1 MIIIPFL
8 LYHAGLL
15 IGKICI
21 TFSFGVIFAV
31 IGAALLHITRI
42 SVDILHNFCILIKKN
57 MSVFLYILYLILFI
71 DIVYLFLGEVQN
83 TLLKNIELHI

>member
-1 MIIIPFL
+1 MILIPFL
-8 LYHAGLL
+8 LYYAGLL

-42 SVDILHNFCILIKKN
+42 SVDIIHNFCILIKKN
-57 MSVFLYILYLILFI
+57 IAVFLFILYLEQCVF
-71 DIVYLFLGEVQN
+71 
-83 TLLKNIELHI
+83 

>member
-21 TFSFGVIFAV
+21 TCSFGVIFAV
-31 IGAALLHITRI
+31 IGAALIHIARI

-57 MSVFLYILYLILFI
+57 ITVFMYIFYLILCI
-71 DIVYLFLGEVQN
+71 DIVYLILGEVQKVLVN
-83 TLLKNIELHI
+83 DHGYHI

>member
-1 MIIIPFL
+1 MILIPFL
-8 LYHAGLL
+8 LYYASLL

-42 SVDILHNFCILIKKN
+42 SVDIIHNFCILIKKN

-71 DIVYLFLGEVQN
+71 HQY
-83 TLLKNIELHI
+83 

>member
-8 LYHAGLL
+8 LYHAFLL
-15 IGKICI
+15 IGEICV

-42 SVDILHNFCILIKKN
+42 SVDIVHNFCILIKKN
-57 MSVFLYILYLILFI
+57 ITVFMYIFYLILCI
-71 DIVYLFLGEVQN
+71 DIVYLILGEVQN
-83 TLLKNIELHI
+83 ILLQNMELHI

>member
-42 SVDILHNFCILIKKN
+42 SVDIIHKFCILIKKN
-57 MSVFLYILYLILFI
+57 LTVFLFILYLILFI
-71 DIVYLFLGEVQN
+71 DIVYLIVGEVQN

>member
-31 IGAALLHITRI
+31 IGAALLHIARI

-57 MSVFLYILYLILFI
+57 MSVFLFILYLILFI
-71 DIVYLFLGEVQN
+71 DIVYLILGEVQN

>member
-8 LYHAGLL
+8 LYHAFLL
-15 IGKICI
+15 IGKICL

-42 SVDILHNFCILIKKN
+42 SVDIVHNFCILIKKN
-57 MSVFLYILYLILFI
+57 IAVFLCIFYLILFI
-71 DIVYLFLGEVQN
+71 DVIYLILGEVQN

>member
-57 MSVFLYILYLILFI
+57 MSVFLFILYLILCI
-71 DIVYLFLGEVQN
+71 DIVYLILCQVQ
-83 TLLKNIELHI
+83 KELVNDYGYHM

>member
-8 LYHAGLL
+8 LYHAFLL
-15 IGKICI
+15 IGKICV

-42 SVDILHNFCILIKKN
+42 SVDIIHNFCILIKKN
-57 MSVFLYILYLILFI
+57 IAAFLFILYLILFI
-71 DIVYLFLGEVQN
+71 DIVYLIVGEVQN
-83 TLLKNIELHI
+83 RLLKNIELHI

>member
-42 SVDILHNFCILIKKN
+42 SVDIIHNFCILIKKN
-57 MSVFLYILYLILFI
+57 IAVFLFILYLILCI
-71 DIVYLFLGEVQN
+71 DIVYLILCQVQ
-83 TLLKNIELHI
+83 KELVNDYGYHM